1 MQKEIDGKT
10 YYVDATG
17 RLVPSEMVPE
27 YDKIKDQTVECV
39 YAKLMELRQRML
51 EVKADT
57 LQTITDL
64 KGVLETQYGV
74 RFGDKN
80 NMSFTTIDGRKRLRV
95 DQNTI
100 KSFDEK
106 ILVAKA
112 KIDALIEKWSEGSNV
127 NLVAIVKQAFELD
140 QSGNINVARVLSLRR
155 LAVDDPGWKEAM
167 DLISDSFQPVMS
179 KQYLNM
185 QVRQSDGRYA
195 AIDLNFAR
203 M

>member
-64 KGVLETQYGV
+64 KSVLETQYSV

>member
-155 LAVDDPGWKEAM
+155 LNVDDPEWKEAM

-185 QVRQSDGRYA
+185 QVRQKDGRYA

>member
-1 MQKEIDGKT
+1 MQREIDGKK
-10 YYVDATG
+10 YYVDAAG
-17 RLVPSEMVPE
+17 RLIPEEMVPE
-27 YDKIKDQTVECV
+27 YDKIKDQTVESV
-39 YAKLMELRQRML
+39 YAKLMGLREQML
-51 EVKADT
+51 AVKADT

-64 KGVLETQYGV
+64 KRILESQYGV
-74 RFGDKN
+74 KFGDKN
-80 NMSFTTIDGRKRLRV
+80 NMSFTTIDGEKRLRV

-112 KIDALIEKWSEGSNV
+112 KIDSLIEKWAKGSNV

-155 LAVDDPGWKEAM
+155 LNVDDSEWKEAM
-167 DLISDSFQPVMS
+167 DLIGDSFQPVMS

-185 QVRQSDGRYA
+185 QVRQKDGRYA

>member
-1 MQKEIDGKT
+1 MQREIDGKK
-10 YYVDATG
+10 YYVDAAG
-17 RLVPSEMVPE
+17 RLIPEEMVPE
-27 YDKIKDQTVECV
+27 YDKIKDQTVESV
-39 YAKLMELRQRML
+39 YAKLMGLREQML
-51 EVKADT
+51 AVKADT

-64 KGVLETQYGV
+64 KRILESQYGV
-74 RFGDKN
+74 KFGDKN
-80 NMSFTTIDGRKRLRV
+80 NMSFTTIDGGKRLRV

-112 KIDALIEKWSEGSNV
+112 KIDSLIEKWAKGSNV

-155 LAVDDPGWKEAM
+155 LNVDDPEWKEAM

-185 QVRQSDGRYA
+185 QVRQEDGRYA

>member
-1 MQKEIDGKT
+1 MQREIDDRT
-10 YYVDATG
+10 YYVDAAG
-17 RLVPSEMVPE
+17 RLIPAEMVPE
-27 YDKIKDQTVECV
+27 YDKIKDQTVESV
-39 YAKLMELRQRML
+39 YAKLMGLREQML
-51 EVKADT
+51 AVKADV

-64 KGVLETQYGV
+64 KRILESQYDV
-74 RFGDKN
+74 KFGDKN
-80 NMSFTTIDGRKRLRV
+80 NMSFTTIDGEKRLRV

-112 KIDALIEKWSEGSNV
+112 KIDSLIEKWAKGSNV

-155 LAVDDPGWKEAM
+155 LNVDDPEWKEAM
-167 DLISDSFQPVMS
+167 DLIGDSFQPVMS

-185 QVRQSDGRYA
+185 QVRQKDGRYA

>member
-1 MQKEIDGKT
+1 MQREIDGKA
-10 YYVDATG
+10 YYVDAAG
-17 RLVPSEMVPE
+17 RLVPAEMVPE
-27 YDKIKDQTVECV
+27 YDKIKDQTVESV
-39 YAKLMELRQRML
+39 YEKLMGLREQML
-51 EVKADT
+51 AVKADT

-64 KGVLETQYGV
+64 KRILESRYGV
-74 RFGDKN
+74 KFGDKN
-80 NMSFTTIDGRKRLRV
+80 NMSFTTIDGAKRLRV

-112 KIDALIEKWSEGSNV
+112 KIDSLIEKWAQGSNV

-155 LAVDDPGWKEAM
+155 LNVDDPEWKEAM

-185 QVRQSDGRYA
+185 QVRQKDGRYA

>member
-1 MQKEIDGKT
+1 MQREIDGKK
-10 YYVDATG
+10 YYVDAAG
-17 RLVPSEMVPE
+17 RLIPEEMVPE
-27 YDKIKDQTVECV
+27 YDKIKDQTVESV
-39 YAKLMELRQRML
+39 YAKLMGLREQML
-51 EVKADT
+51 AVKADT

-64 KGVLETQYGV
+64 KRILESQYGV
-74 RFGDKN
+74 KFGDKN
-80 NMSFTTIDGRKRLRV
+80 NMSFTTIDGEKRLRV

-112 KIDALIEKWSEGSNV
+112 KIDSLIEKWAKGSNV

-155 LAVDDPGWKEAM
+155 LNVDDPGWKEAM

-179 KQYLNM
+179 KQYLFM
-185 QVRQSDGRYA
+185 QVRQKDGRYA